1 MKADEYGNLKYS
13 HNKGFMRMTSKRN
26 IMIPKPQ
33 SNFIS
38 VQCRGCGEKRI
49 MFTHTTTD
57 INCNSCG
64 QPLAKKAGAK
74 ANVLGEVQNILD

>member
-1 MKADEYGNLKYS
+1 
-13 HNKGFMRMTSKRN
+13 MTSKRY

-38 VQCRGCGEKRI
+38 VQCPECGEKRI
-49 MFTHTTTD
+49 IFTHTTTD

-64 QPLAKKAGAK
+64 QALAKKAGAK
-74 ANVLGEVQNILD
+74 ANVLGKVHSILD

>member
-1 MKADEYGNLKYS
+1 
-13 HNKGFMRMTSKRN
+13 MTSNRN

-38 VQCRGCGEKRI
+38 VKCPQCGEKRI
-49 MFTHTTTD
+49 IFTHTTTD

-64 QPLAKKAGAK
+64 QLLAKKTGAK
-74 ANVLGEVQNILD
+74 ANVLGEVQNKLD